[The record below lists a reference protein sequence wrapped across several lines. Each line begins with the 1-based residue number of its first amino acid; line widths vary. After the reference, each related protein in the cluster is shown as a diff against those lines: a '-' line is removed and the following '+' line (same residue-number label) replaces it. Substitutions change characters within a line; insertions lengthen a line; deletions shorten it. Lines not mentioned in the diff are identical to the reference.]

1 MREKLDRL
9 GINGAKMIKLYQ
21 FSSAWELPNPTAT
34 SVDAIVY
41 SFLAKCL
48 VPPLQS
54 PLKDHGLSLPN
65 LWAYC
70 ERMKKKYYET

>member
-1 MREKLDRL
+1 MRENLDRL

-21 FSSAWELPNPTAT
+21 FSPAWELPNPMAT
-34 SVDAIVY
+34 SVDAIA
-41 SFLAKCL
+41 FLANCL